1 MDDPLRPKTVPLSA
15 ETILWFEFLLD
26 PSLLTAHLAKENA
39 SPTPIELIS
48 KFLSISPEQQNNS
61 IEVTTPDIDAAVNGQ
76 EKLTIG
82 RKQLALKILGLKVAA
97 QLNWN
102 LQILERHLSLQKQ
115 VQLLSDLCTVTSGKL
130 VSLPLSLVHECQL
143 GPDGSKAAFNF
154 ALTMYHRWVLRAQV
168 LKEIPSRI
176 FKQGF
181 SHM

>member
-26 PSLLTAHLAKENA
+26 PSLLTTHLAKENA
-39 SPTPIELIS
+39 IPSPIELIS
-48 KFLSISPEQQNNS
+48 KFLSIAPEQQNNS
-61 IEVTTPDIDAAVNGQ
+61 IEVTTPDIDAAVNGK

-102 LQILERHLSLQKQ
+102 LQILERNLSLQKQ
-115 VQLLSDLCTVTSGKL
+115 MQLLSDLCTVTSGKL
-130 VSLPLSLVHECQL
+130 VNLPLSLVHECQL
-143 GPDGSKAAFNF
+143 GPHGSKAAFNF

>member
-15 ETILWFEFLLD
+15 ETVLWFEFLLD
-26 PSLLTAHLAKENA
+26 PSLLSVHLAKENA

-48 KFLSISPEQQNNS
+48 KFLSVSPEQTTNS
-61 IEVTTPDIDAAVNGQ
+61 TEVTTPDIDATTEGK

-82 RKQLALKILGLKVAA
+82 RKQLALKILSLKVAS
-97 QLNWN
+97 QLNWD
-102 LQILERHLSLQKQ
+102 LLVLERNLPLQKQ

-130 VSLPLSLVHECQL
+130 VNLPLSMVHDCQL

-168 LKEIPSRI
+168 LKEIPAKV
-176 FKQGF
+176 FKQCF
-181 SHM
+181 NHM